1 MSKIDKQTRKN
12 RKNNPS
18 TRKAVNRNNTSTTR
32 KVISKNKISDSD
44 LSTKTTLTSKT
55 KVAKNSK
62 KTTSNINNKVA
73 NKTKIPNNETLDKTN
88 LEVSDIKATV
98 SKNNILY
105 TKDNTENTENSISKT
120 EVLTKEILANENILE
135 INNNLASKPTIVS
148 KEKIEN
154 DTTLTNIDVN
164 IDSDVLT
171 QQTDTDTNTE
181 NTLDN
186 EVILEEVIPV
196 SNNNNTINNSTT
208 TDTDT
213 TINNTTTDINN
224 KNHENHGNIVSND
237 EIDSTYTQSK
247 FNRLFNQYTL
257 YVKPEVNPANPNTI
271 PKFVDLLPKPKIAT
285 PLKINKEENTYN
297 RACYNISMEET
308 THKFNKFFPPTTVW
322 GYDGLYPGPT
332 IEAKKD
338 TPIYVKWT
346 NNLPEKHLLPVD
358 HTLHGTNDTPD
369 VRSVVHLHGAN
380 VESESDGSPDAWY
393 TKNYTAVGPKFTKK
407 IYKYTNHQPGTMLWY
422 HDHTLGSTRL
432 NVYAGL
438 AGLYIIRDSL
448 EKRLNLPSGDYEY
461 PIMIQDKSF
470 NDDGSLFY
478 PDGPTPP
485 ALVTPSIAGG
495 FFGDTIVVNG
505 KTWPYLNVEPRKYR
519 FRIINTCNARPLTL
533 SLSNDEDFYQIGT
546 DGGFV
551 HHTAILKN
559 FSLEPAERIDVIVDF
574 SKSYGKTID
583 LLNTGFNADRHT
595 GVIMRFK
602 VCTPL
607 KGPDRT
613 TIPSMLST
621 TVHIDENLA
630 TKARNLP
637 LSQSTDEFGR
647 PLMLLDNRMWS
658 DPTTETPKLD
668 SIEIWNL
675 INTFPFPHP
684 IHVHLVQFMILDRT
698 PYDVELYQETGEI
711 KFTGPAEEPH
721 PYEIGFK
728 DTCSAEAGKVTR
740 IAMQFKDF
748 AGEFAWHCHVLE
760 HEDHDMMRPL
770 RVLKNN
776 C

>member
-1 MSKIDKQTRKN
+1 MSKIDKQNKKTRKN
-12 RKNNPS
+12 TSS
-18 TRKAVNRNNTSTTR
+18 TRKATNRHSTSNTR
-32 KVISKNKISDSD
+32 KVISKHKISDSD
-44 LSTKTTLTSKT
+44 LSTKTTLNSKT
-55 KVAKNSK
+55 KVAKASK
-62 KTTSNINNKVA
+62 KPALNID
-73 NKTKIPNNETLDKTN
+73 TKMSSKAKLTPKEALDKTN
-88 LEVSDIKATV
+88 LEVSNTKTI
-98 SKNNILY
+98 ILE
-105 TKDNTENTENSISKT
+105 TKDNTESKDNSISKT
-120 EVLTKEILANENILE
+120 EVLTKEILANENLLE
-135 INNNLASKPTIVS
+135 INNNLANKPTTIS
-148 KEKIEN
+148 KEEIEN
-154 DTTLTNIDVN
+154 DTTLTNTN
-164 IDSDVLT
+164 LYIDSDIST
-171 QQTDTDTNTE
+171 DQTDTNAK
-181 NTLDN
+181 NTLDTETN
-186 EVILEEVIPV
+186 LDTEIILDENTKVSVEVTNDTSTP
-196 SNNNNTINNSTT
+196 TINNENFEDIVSTNDN
-208 TDTDT
+208 DTDT
-213 TINNTTTDINN
+213 
-224 KNHENHGNIVSND
+224 
-237 EIDSTYTQSK
+237 TYTQSK
-247 FNRLFNQYTL
+247 FNRLFNKCTP
-257 YVKPEVNPANPNTI
+257 YVKPQINPANPNTI
-271 PKFVDLLPKPKIAT
+271 PKFVDSLPNPKIEN
-285 PLKINKEENTYN
+285 PLKINK
-297 RACYNISMEET
+297 EET

-485 ALVTPSIAGG
+485 APVTPSIAGG
-495 FFGDTIVVNG
+495 FFGDTMVVNG

-533 SLSNDEDFYQIGT
+533 NLSNDEDFYQIGT

-559 FSLEPAERIDVIVDF
+559 FSLEPAERIDVIIDF

-621 TVHIDENLA
+621 TVHLDENLA
-630 TKARNLP
+630 TETRNLS
-637 LSQSTDEFGR
+637 LSQSIDEFGR

-658 DPTTETPKLD
+658 EPTTETPKLD
-668 SIEIWNL
+668 SIEVWNL

-711 KFTGPAEEPH
+711 KFTGPPEEPH

-728 DTCSAEAGKVTR
+728 DTCSAEGGKVTR